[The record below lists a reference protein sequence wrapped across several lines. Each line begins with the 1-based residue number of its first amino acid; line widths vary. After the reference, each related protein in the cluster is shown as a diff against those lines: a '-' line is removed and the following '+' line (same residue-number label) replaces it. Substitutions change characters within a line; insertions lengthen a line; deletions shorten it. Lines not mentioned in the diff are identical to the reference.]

1 MNKRDTD
8 GHKVQRDNSSSLNGM
23 CPYNWTNWLKIY
35 YSIFLSGCKG
45 VLRGNFENVKQ
56 RADYTE
62 YGKPCLQCG
71 SEFAGHT
78 PRAVLFEAKKRTR
91 SHQKISAIVQSHLQ
105 VSFKNVQTNLSER
118 LMRYKTWY
126 KYDSVTLGLKFNI
139 CIIISFPFCRSIHS
153 ILFIPNLLIFQ
164 LDSGTKILVWRQ
176 NSCSCLMFGCSY

>member
-1 MNKRDTD
+1 
-8 GHKVQRDNSSSLNGM
+8 
-23 CPYNWTNWLKIY
+23 
-35 YSIFLSGCKG
+35 
-45 VLRGNFENVKQ
+45 VLRGNFQNVK
-56 RADYTE
+56 RWADYTE

-91 SHQKISAIVQSHLQ
+91 SHQKISAIVQLHLQ

-118 LMRYKTWY
+118 LIQYKTWY

-139 CIIISFPFCRSIHS
+139 CIIISFPFCRSISS

-164 LDSGTKILVWRQ
+164 LDSGTK
-176 NSCSCLMFGCSY
+176 NSCLTLVFLFLSNVRLQLLKSNFHNLRIFVISFTSKLYSTPYLSIHYPRPSIFRKIQIYI